1 MSFFD
6 DGEETA
12 TASRP
17 QARAPRAPRRPQPRR
32 AQHGADPHAL
42 DQHTL
47 MVRRRVA
54 AGVGVVL
61 LIVIVLVVNG
71 CLKSQQKQSL
81 ETYNRDVS
89 RIAQESE
96 QQVSKP
102 FFAELADANSQ
113 VGARRREP
121 ARPAAHPGP
130 EPGGRRQGPERAGRD
145 DAAPSATCCWRSTSA
160 PKASP
165 RSRASCAPRSAGK
178 AKQASTLIAGD
189 MEIFLASDVIYSQ
202 RVAPL
207 IQQTLAGNGIQGQS
221 TAASRFLPNIGWL
234 EPTTV
239 YARLTGQPAGSS
251 SSGGVT
257 PGHHGSVLKGVSV
270 GTKALEAEPAL
281 NHISGGSS
289 PTFTVMVENDGEFP
303 ETDVKVDLN
312 VTAGGKQLKASHVI
326 DTTEPKK
333 TVNAE
338 IPVSGIPPNVASKI
352 EVQIEPVPGET
363 NHEGTKGTFLGI
375 FE

>member
-1 MSFFD
+1 LSFFD
-6 DGEETA
+6 DGEETE

-17 QARAPRAPRRPQPRR
+17 QARAPRQPRRPQPRR
-32 AQHGADPHAL
+32 AQHGEDPHGL

-61 LIVIVLVVNG
+61 LIVIVLVING

-102 FFAELADANSQ
+102 FFAELADANSKSALDVENQ
-113 VGARRREP
+113 LDQLHIQAQSQASAAKGLSVPGAMTGAQRDLLLALDFRAEGVAKVAGLVRT
-121 ARPAAHPGP
+121 AL
-130 EPGGRRQGPERAGRD
+130 GGQ
-145 DAAPSATCCWRSTSA
+145 
-160 PKASP
+160 
-165 RSRASCAPRSAGK
+165 

-207 IQQTLAGNGIQGQS
+207 IQQTLASNGIQGQS
-221 TAASRFLPNIGWL
+221 TASSRFLPNVGWL
-234 EPTTV
+234 EASTV
-239 YARLTGQPAGSS
+239 YARLTGQPAGSTA
-251 SSGGVT
+251 SGGVAA
-257 PGHHGSVLKGVSV
+257 GHHGSVLKGVSV
-270 GTKALEAEPAL
+270 GTKALESEPAL

-326 DTTEPKK
+326 DSTEPKK

-338 IPVSGIPPNVASKI
+338 IPISGIPPNVASKI